1 MLSIDQWLIEH
12 PFFVALRTGFPKN
25 AWAMYAEAAA
35 PLIYTVPTFLGVT
48 LARTDARAREILSE
62 VWAEELG
69 MAENLSHPVLFQ
81 KFHQGVTQRW
91 GRHVHLQRFGVKA
104 GIGMIELCSSGDW
117 PVGVAAMLAHE
128 SQFPPAY
135 ESMLAVAKQDLGDD
149 SEFFDVHALV
159 DIEHTQTSTRLLDYA
174 LTNGLATED
183 EIEAAYFASAELLRS
198 VFDGVCAEM
207 NAAST
212 H

>member
-12 PFFVALRTGFPKN
+12 PFFAALRSDFSRN

-48 LARTDARAREILSE
+48 LARTDAKAREILSE

-81 KFHQGVTQRW
+81 KFHQSVTERW
-91 GRHVHLQRFGVKA
+91 GQYTHLQRFGVKA

-117 PVGVAAMLAHE
+117 PIGVAAMLAHE

-135 ESMLAVAKQDLGDD
+135 QSMLEVAKQDLGDD

-159 DIEHTQTSTRLLDYA
+159 DIEHTATSTRLLDYA
-174 LTNGLATED
+174 VNQGIVGD
-183 EIEAAYFASAELLRS
+183 REIEESYVASGELLRS
-198 VFDGVCAEM
+198 VFDGVWAEM
-207 NAAST
+207 SVASS

>member
-12 PFFVALRTGFPKN
+12 PFFAALRSDFSRN

-48 LARTDARAREILSE
+48 LARTDTKAKEILSE

-81 KFHQGVTQRW
+81 KFHQSVTDRW
-91 GRHVHLQRFGVKA
+91 GKYTHLQRFGVKA

-117 PVGVAAMLAHE
+117 PIGVAAMLAHE

-135 ESMLAVAKQDLGDD
+135 QSMLAVAKQDLGDD

-159 DIEHTQTSTRLLDYA
+159 DVEHTATSTRLLDYA
-174 LTNGLATED
+174 VSSGVARD
-183 EIEAAYFASAELLRS
+183 REIEQSYFASAELLRS
-198 VFDGVCAEM
+198 VFDGVWAEM
-207 NAAST
+207 SAGSG

>member
-1 MLSIDQWLIEH
+1 MLSIDQWLIDH
-12 PFFVALRTGFPKN
+12 PFFVALREGFSKN
-25 AWAMYAEAAA
+25 SWAMYAEAAA

-48 LARTDARAREILSE
+48 LARTDTKAKEILSE

-69 MAENLSHPVLFQ
+69 MADNLSHPVLFQ
-81 KFHQGVTQRW
+81 KFHQSVTNRW
-91 GRHVHLQRFGVKA
+91 GTYTHLQRFGVRA

-117 PVGVAAMLAHE
+117 PIGVAAMLAHE

-135 ESMLAVAKQDLGDD
+135 QSMLSVAKEDLGDD

-159 DIEHTQTSTRLLDYA
+159 DVEHTATSTKLLDYA
-174 LTNGLATED
+174 VSGGFVTET
-183 EIEAAYFASAELLRS
+183 EIEESYRASGELLRS
-198 VFDGVCAEM
+198 VFDGVWAEM
-207 NAAST
+207 SAGSD

>member
-1 MLSIDQWLIEH
+1 
-12 PFFVALRTGFPKN
+12 
-25 AWAMYAEAAA
+25 
-35 PLIYTVPTFLGVT
+35 
-48 LARTDARAREILSE
+48 
-62 VWAEELG
+62 
-69 MAENLSHPVLFQ
+69 
-81 KFHQGVTQRW
+81 
-91 GRHVHLQRFGVKA
+91 
-104 GIGMIELCSSGDW
+104 
-117 PVGVAAMLAHE
+117 
-128 SQFPPAY
+128 
-135 ESMLAVAKQDLGDD
+135 MLAVAKQDLGDD

-174 LTNGLATED
+174 LTKGLATED